1 MWKGKKEYFTGEK
14 SDKRYISM
22 LILYTLE
29 VMENGTESLIFLQ
42 KAHKFSLIMRKHLT
56 NPGQFSR

>member
-42 KAHKFSLIMRKHLT
+42 KAHKFSLIMRK
-56 NPGQFSR
+56 NIR